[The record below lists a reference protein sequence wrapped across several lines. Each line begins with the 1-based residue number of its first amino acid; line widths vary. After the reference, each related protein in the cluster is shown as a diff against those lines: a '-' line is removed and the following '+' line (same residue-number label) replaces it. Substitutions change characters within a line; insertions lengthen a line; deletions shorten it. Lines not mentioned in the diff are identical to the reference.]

1 MEKKLTQQVVIPA
14 FVTAIVIVLSLLLAA
29 KQHYGSPT
37 FRTSIE
43 TFLIFILPMLP
54 IIYGYITRDKVGA
67 VLMGVM
73 PFLGLFSV
81 ILFGELDSSISAMR
95 WLTRAIPF
103 WLVLI
108 IIAGLEGYFASKR
121 KMSALF
127 VAIGLYI
134 LWILWFLSGIH

>member
-1 MEKKLTQQVVIPA
+1 MEKKLIQQVVMPS
-14 FVTAIVIVLSLLLAA
+14 FVTGIVIVLSLLLAA

-37 FRTSIE
+37 LRASIE
-43 TFLIFILPMLP
+43 TFLIFILPLFP
-54 IIYGYITRDKVGA
+54 LIYGYITRDKVGA

-81 ILFGELDSSISAMR
+81 ILLGESDFSISSVR
-95 WLTRAIPF
+95 WLTRAISF

-121 KMSALF
+121 KISSLF

>member
-1 MEKKLTQQVVIPA
+1 MEKKLIQQVVIPS

-37 FRTSIE
+37 VRTSIE
-43 TFLIFILPMLP
+43 TFLIFILPLFP
-54 IIYGYITRDKVGA
+54 LIYGYITGDKVGA
-67 VLMGVM
+67 ILMGVL

-81 ILFGELDSSISAMR
+81 LLFGELDSSLSAMS

-134 LWILWFLSGIH
+134 LWVLCFLSGIH